1 MWFAELGTSVFKTTL
16 QDRVFEFTVG
26 WFGVN
31 RLEKLAI
38 GYFKHSD
45 ERESIHKI
53 PTLDVAFDVDLII
66 PDDLDPRIPH
76 KADPLVEPL
85 VISAYVAFQH
95 FVEAY
100 RDSQYLLRRGTPE
113 WHEGRGVF
121 IQAPSYAEFRTY
133 LFYTLTEED
142 RCFVGSFSDGRSFGV
157 TGNNEQIH
165 TRVAQSLAEGVP
177 LIRSLTLRAWDEYF
191 LGDFRGALIDAATVI
206 EQALIQ
212 IVFHH
217 LSVRGVGS
225 PNRITNFTDQIS
237 KRLLATVMLGLL
249 GIGDEEWRE
258 SVAKTLDERHG
269 LIHRRGRY
277 TKESVAR
284 QSRQVFTNPSEVLS
298 VHLDVKPR
306 NRRLASRRR
315 SMSHL
320 SGMPT

>member
-100 RDSQYLLRRGTPE
+100 RDSQYLLRRGT
-113 WHEGRGVF
+113 H
-121 IQAPSYAEFRTY
+121 
-133 LFYTLTEED
+133 
-142 RCFVGSFSDGRSFGV
+142 
-157 TGNNEQIH
+157 
-165 TRVAQSLAEGVP
+165 
-177 LIRSLTLRAWDEYF
+177 
-191 LGDFRGALIDAATVI
+191 
-206 EQALIQ
+206 
-212 IVFHH
+212 
-217 LSVRGVGS
+217 
-225 PNRITNFTDQIS
+225 
-237 KRLLATVMLGLL
+237 
-249 GIGDEEWRE
+249 
-258 SVAKTLDERHG
+258 
-269 LIHRRGRY
+269 
-277 TKESVAR
+277 
-284 QSRQVFTNPSEVLS
+284 
-298 VHLDVKPR
+298 
-306 NRRLASRRR
+306 
-315 SMSHL
+315 
-320 SGMPT
+320 